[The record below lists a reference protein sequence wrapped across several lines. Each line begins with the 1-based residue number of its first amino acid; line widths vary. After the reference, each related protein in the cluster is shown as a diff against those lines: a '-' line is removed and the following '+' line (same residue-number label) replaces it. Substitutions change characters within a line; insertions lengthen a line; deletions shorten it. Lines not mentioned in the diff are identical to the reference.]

1 MRGTKGHANARS
13 VRKQGRHNVLERGRG
28 SKGMRILALALPL
41 LLVGLAGCTDPDPA
55 PTPAPTVTIAMHGGI
70 YEPDTLTATKG
81 TVLHFEAHDA
91 MHSAKTTDGT
101 YNAGDIAMGSS
112 KDVTLSK
119 AGSFT
124 FKCRFHA
131 GMELDVTVS

>member
-1 MRGTKGHANARS
+1 MR
-13 VRKQGRHNVLERGRG
+13 L
-28 SKGMRILALALPL
+28 LALALPVL
-41 LLVGLAGCTDPDPA
+41 LIGLAGCTDPDSA
-55 PTPAPTVTIAMHGGI
+55 PSAPGQTVLIAMHGGI
-70 YEPDTLTATKG
+70 FEPDTLAAAKG
-81 TVLHFEAHDA
+81 TILQFEAHDA
-91 MHSAKTTDGT
+91 THSAKTTDGT